1 MGIKMTFMKY
11 NEIKELA
18 RKLRKNPTP
27 AEKRLWEEIHYRK
40 LNGRKFLRQHPI
52 IFESK
57 NKELFFY
64 IPDFYCAEEKLVI
77 ELDGPIHLIQK
88 DRDIHRDTILREKG
102 LRILRIKNDELR
114 DIEKVL
120 VKIKSMF

>member
-1 MGIKMTFMKY
+1 MKY
-11 NEIKELA
+11 NEIRDFA

-27 AEKRLWEEIHYRK
+27 SEQKLWEEIRFRK

-57 NKELFFY
+57 NNEHFFY

-77 ELDGPIHLIQK
+77 ELDGPIHMNQQDHDKQRDLILK
-88 DRDIHRDTILREKG
+88 EKG
-102 LRILRIKNDELR
+102 LKILRIKNHE
-114 DIEKVL
+114 IKEMEKV
-120 VKIKSMF
+120 VEKIRSTFK